1 MLSLPGPQSP
11 PRAGKA
17 PDGGGV
23 LGGERTREV
32 PPSYCGPPAV
42 VSLSLGLLCTQ
53 WLLPLCF
60 RPVTAPL
67 RDPPG

>member
-42 VSLSLGLLCTQ
+42 VSLSFGLFCTQ
-53 WLLPLCF
+53 WLLPLWF